1 MVPAV
6 PDLIATLSPI
16 GLAATAG
23 GALLLSLLLL
33 VLLVGRV
40 RRLGRSRAEATAA
53 RSQLATVT
61 GTMREGVLAYDLQHR
76 LTFVNPA
83 FERLTGH
90 PADDRHDQ
98 EFLQN
103 VHPDDRPAHLAEWD
117 RLAQGGSLRDQEYRV
132 VTRGGQI
139 RWTSST
145 WEPLRDESGR
155 QIGYLGTEFDITE
168 RKLAEAEMRIDT
180 ELFQAVIEVQQAVAG
195 AGLDSQTVRHVIA
208 ERSQRLTGASGAV
221 IEAIEG
227 DELVPQ
233 VSIGAQA
240 PR

>member
-1 MVPAV
+1 MVPAH

-23 GALLLSLLLL
+23 GALLLSLLLV

-40 RRLGRSRAEATAA
+40 RRLARSRAEATAA

-90 PADDRHDQ
+90 PAEDLQDQ
-98 EFLQN
+98 EFLQY
-103 VHPDDRPAHLAEWD
+103 VHPDDRPALLAEWD

-168 RKLAEAEMRIDT
+168 RKVAEAEMRIDT
-180 ELFQAVIEVQQAVAG
+180 ELFQAVIEVQQAVAA

-208 ERSQRLTGASGAV
+208 ERSQRLTGASGATSS
-221 IEAIEG
+221 
-227 DELVPQ
+227 DRMP
-233 VSIGAQA
+233 SS
-240 PR
+240 R